1 MRGAGA
7 IFSRVQRLIESLG
20 QKNRHKLKHAV
31 GGRCEFDGQKYPL
44 HSLEIHKISDIGPA
58 DTVVPGNIIVLCGRC
73 HARAH
78 GDDPAISRSQL
89 AQRVR
94 RRPERVKREI
104 RSALRRSPKPSR
116 IPPVRLPGIG
126 AKSRSSH

>member
-1 MRGAGA
+1 MRGARA
-7 IFSRVQRLIESLG
+7 IVSRVRRLIESLG
-20 QKNRHKLKHAV
+20 QKNRHELKHAV
-31 GGRCEFDGQKYPL
+31 GGRCEFDGQRYPL
-44 HSLEIHKISDIGPA
+44 HSLEIHTISDIGPA
-58 DTVVPGNIIVLCGRC
+58 DTVVPGNIVILCRRC

-78 GDDPAISRSQL
+78 GTPPAITRSQL

-104 RSALRRSPKPSR
+104 RSALRRSPKL
-116 IPPVRLPGIG
+116 VRVPGIG